1 MKYNGRTACA
11 ESHLLQVIRSRKT
24 WLGVSL
30 SDVLDYVAWAH
41 ENTTCTGSD
50 MPPFCWIPVRYPRP
64 LITMSEH
71 TRICTDRTYMD
82 TYNMNSQAGDVS
94 RICTDRTY
102 IDTYNMNSSQ
112 AGDVSRI
119 RTDRTYIDTYNMNS
133 QAGDKTMPDLKG
145 AYPIMLQR
153 LMAVKPGTG
162 WVCTRAQSPQPSVS
176 SPAGHGSGVS
186 GRYLKQ
192 WRCEPP

>member
-71 TRICTDRTYMD
+71 TRICTDRTYMGHLQYEFSGWRRLPHMHRQNLHRHLQYELFSGWRRLPH
-82 TYNMNSQAGDVS
+82 THRQNLHRHLQYE
-94 RICTDRTY
+94 
-102 IDTYNMNSSQ
+102 SS
-112 AGDVSRI
+112 
-119 RTDRTYIDTYNMNS
+119 
-133 QAGDKTMPDLKG
+133 
-145 AYPIMLQR
+145 
-153 LMAVKPGTG
+153 G
-162 WVCTRAQSPQPSVS
+162 WRQDHA
-176 SPAGHGSGVS
+176 
-186 GRYLKQ
+186 
-192 WRCEPP
+192 